1 MINYGIS
8 KFNLFFY
15 FIYFFFEKKRFDT
28 DGFHAISS
36 DKFLKRLTNEEFV
49 NKTPS
54 IPTSETQ
61 DQQTAILR
69 APYIKSFH
77 HDLEVKTPR
86 LNSKR
91 FLCSFFFKFDQ
102 ILI

>member
-1 MINYGIS
+1 L
-8 KFNLFFY
+8 K
-15 FIYFFFEKKRFDT
+15 KKRFDT

-69 APYIKSFH
+69 APYIKSSYH
-77 HDLEVKTPR
+77 HSEVKTPR